1 MVMSLFTSAFSF
13 LKHFTVF
20 KKQTFLFFSNA
31 INWEF
36 FRTMSWF
43 SEVPVRHFI
52 EYNTSLDLTYSWS
65 FGALAGLC
73 FVFQI
78 VTGVCLAMHYVSDIF
93 LAFDSLEYLARNISD
108 GWLFRY
114 FHANGASFFFI
125 VVYFHI
131 FRNLMF
137 RTYRNAKLAWLTG
150 VLIFLLLIITAFLG
164 YVLPW
169 GQMSFW
175 GATVITSLCTVIP
188 FAGVFIVQWIW
199 GGFSVGGPT
208 LARFYILHAVLPM
221 VLAVIVIFHILFLHK
236 VGSTSPSNLIQQDG
250 VSFYPYFFLKDFFG
264 LCLFLFA
271 YGFFS
276 FYLPNLLGHPDNYI
290 QANPLVTPE
299 HIVPEWYFLPFY
311 AILRAVPHKLGG
323 VLAMLASII
332 ILFFLPKFDNFR
344 IFTSVKASFF
354 FYLNFV
360 FFISSVLVLGWVG
373 GMPAEEPFV
382 FVGRIA
388 GFFYFLYFVNI
399 YLLSLIL
406 NLAKMSNV
414 F

>member
-1 MVMSLFTSAFSF
+1 MV
-13 LKHFTVF
+13 
-20 KKQTFLFFSNA
+20 
-31 INWEF
+31 
-36 FRTMSWF
+36 
-43 SEVPVRHFI
+43 
-52 EYNTSLDLTYSWS
+52 
-65 FGALAGLC
+65 
-73 FVFQI
+73 
-78 VTGVCLAMHYVSDIF
+78 
-93 LAFDSLEYLARNISD
+93 
-108 GWLFRY
+108 
-114 FHANGASFFFI
+114 
-125 VVYFHI
+125 
-131 FRNLMF
+131 
-137 RTYRNAKLAWLTG
+137 
-150 VLIFLLLIITAFLG
+150 
-164 YVLPW
+164 
-169 GQMSFW
+169 
-175 GATVITSLCTVIP
+175 
-188 FAGVFIVQWIW
+188 
-199 GGFSVGGPT
+199 
-208 LARFYILHAVLPM
+208 
-221 VLAVIVIFHILFLHK
+221 
-236 VGSTSPSNLIQQDG
+236 
-250 VSFYPYFFLKDFFG
+250 
-264 LCLFLFA
+264 
-271 YGFFS
+271 FFS